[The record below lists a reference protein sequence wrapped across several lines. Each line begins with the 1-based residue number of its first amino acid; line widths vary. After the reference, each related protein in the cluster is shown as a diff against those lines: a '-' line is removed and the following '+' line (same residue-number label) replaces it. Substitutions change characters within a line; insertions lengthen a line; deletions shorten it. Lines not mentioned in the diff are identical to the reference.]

1 MCEGLGIGRSA
12 LDSLSVPGPLSASTQ
27 HMCVNGSV
35 LRLLLSVRGLQ
46 SLSTIQT
53 LLFLGLQSSGAPL
66 LWLQTKK
73 VERDR
78 ERKIARQRQRQTE
91 TKRQRQRERC
101 TCTHMHTHAHTCTHM
116 HTHDRCK
123 LVARGINAEP
133 MLSGA
138 KDLGE
143 YMMIGVLRCC
153 LPQPQ
158 IFFPTVPTVD
168 AHVVPLIC
176 CCFPPDNSAYCEQE
190 FVPVYQPPF

>member
-1 MCEGLGIGRSA
+1 MTLFLCGVCGHAEKDRLVSGVEACMWSEFVDATNFISRFWPVSLCVCVCEGLGIGRSA

-116 HTHDRCK
+116 HTH
-123 LVARGINAEP
+123 
-133 MLSGA
+133 
-138 KDLGE
+138 
-143 YMMIGVLRCC
+143 
-153 LPQPQ
+153 
-158 IFFPTVPTVD
+158 
-168 AHVVPLIC
+168 AHT
-176 CCFPPDNSAYCEQE
+176 
-190 FVPVYQPPF
+190 